1 MSPLQYT
8 RLVRASVPH
17 TASFLEAARAFF
29 GTGISAIAV
38 VDAERRVV
46 GLFTDDDLLRGLFPG
61 YLGELHHT
69 AFVREEP
76 DALAARIEEAS
87 GEPVERY
94 MRQPITVDAGA
105 SALHI
110 AERFLHS
117 PWGAL
122 AVVEN
127 ERFVGMVDEV
137 DFVETLMRQ
146 LGVETAEGSSRSEKR

>member
-1 MSPLQYT
+1 MSPLRQA
-8 RLVRASVPH
+8 RLVQASVFR
-17 TASFLEAARAFF
+17 TASFLEAARALF

-38 VDAERRVV
+38 VDSEQRVV

-61 YLGELHHT
+61 YLGDLHHT
-69 AFVREEP
+69 AFLREEP

-87 GEPVERY
+87 GDPVERH
-94 MRQPITVDAGA
+94 MREPMTVDVGA
-105 SALHI
+105 STAHV

-127 ERFVGMVDEV
+127 ERFIGMVDEV
-137 DFVETLMRQ
+137 DFVETLMGQ
-146 LGVETAEGSSRSEKR
+146 LGIERAEGSSSS

>member
-1 MSPLQYT
+1 MSPLRDT
-8 RLVRASVPH
+8 RLVRASVPQ
-17 TASFLEAARAFF
+17 TATFLEAARAFF
-29 GTGISAIAV
+29 GTRISAIAV

-69 AFVREEP
+69 AFVRDEP
-76 DALAARIEEAS
+76 NALAARIGEAS
-87 GEPVERY
+87 GQPVERY
-94 MRQPITVDAGA
+94 MREPITVDLGA
-105 SALHI
+105 SALHV

-137 DFVETLMRQ
+137 DFVETLMGR
-146 LGVETAEGSSRSEKR
+146 LGVQTAEGSSRG

>member
-1 MSPLQYT
+1 MSPLRHT
-8 RLVRASVPH
+8 KLVEASVPH
-17 TASFLEAARAFF
+17 TATFLEAARAFF
-29 GTGISAIAV
+29 GRGISAIAV

-46 GLFTDDDLLRGLFPG
+46 GLFTDDDLLRGLFPA

-76 DALAARIEEAS
+76 DALAARMEEAR
-87 GEPVERY
+87 GKPVERF
-94 MRQPITVDAGA
+94 MREPIMVDIGA
-105 SALHI
+105 SALHV

-122 AVVEN
+122 AVVED

-137 DFVETLMRQ
+137 DFVETLMTQ
-146 LGVETAEGSSRSEKR
+146 LGVERAERSSRS

>member
-1 MSPLQYT
+1 MSPLRQT
-8 RLVRASVPH
+8 RLVQASVVR
-17 TASFLEAARAFF
+17 TASFLEAARALF

-38 VDAERRVV
+38 VDAEQRVV

-61 YLGELHHT
+61 YLGDLHHT
-69 AFVREEP
+69 AFLREEQH
-76 DALAARIEEAS
+76 ALAARIEEAS
-87 GEPVERY
+87 GDPVERH
-94 MRQPITVDAGA
+94 MREPMTVDVGA
-105 SALHI
+105 STVHV

-127 ERFVGMVDEV
+127 ERFIGMVDEV

-146 LGVETAEGSSRSEKR
+146 LGIERAEGSSSS

>member
-1 MSPLQYT
+1 MSPLRDT
-8 RLVRASVPH
+8 RLVQASVPH
-17 TASFLEAARAFF
+17 TATFLEAARAFF
-29 GTGISAIAV
+29 GTGLSAIAV
-38 VDAERRVV
+38 LDTERRVV
-46 GLFTDDDLLRGLFPG
+46 GLFTDDDLLRGVFPS

-76 DALAARIEEAS
+76 GALAARIEQAS

-94 MRQPITVDAGA
+94 MREPITVDIGA
-105 SALHI
+105 SALHV

-127 ERFVGMVDEV
+127 ERFLGMVDEV
-137 DFVETLMRQ
+137 DFAETVMRQ
-146 LGVETAEGSSRSEKR
+146 LGVERADGSSPSEER

>member
-1 MSPLQYT
+1 MSPLRET
-8 RLVRASVPH
+8 RLVRTSVPS
-17 TASFLEAARAFF
+17 TATFVEAARALF

-38 VDAERRVV
+38 VDAEQRVV

-69 AFVREEP
+69 AFLREEP
-76 DALAARIEEAS
+76 EALAARLEEAR
-87 GEPVERY
+87 GDPVQRHMREPMTVE
-94 MRQPITVDAGA
+94 IEA
-105 SALHI
+105 SALHV

-122 AVVEN
+122 AVVESQ
-127 ERFVGMVDEV
+127 RFVGMVDQV

-146 LGVETAEGSSRSEKR
+146 LGIGRG

>member
-1 MSPLQYT
+1 MSPLRET
-8 RLVRASVPH
+8 RLVQASILRGAP
-17 TASFLEAARAFF
+17 FLDAATAFF

-38 VDAERRVV
+38 VDDEQRVV

-61 YLGELHHT
+61 YLDDLHHT

-76 DALAARIEEAS
+76 RALAARLEAAS
-87 GEPVERY
+87 GSPVDRY
-94 MRQPITVDAGA
+94 MRKPMTVDIDA
-105 SALHI
+105 STIHV

-127 ERFVGMVDEV
+127 QRFVGMVDEV
-137 DFVETLMRQ
+137 DFVESLMRG
-146 LGVETAEGSSRSEKR
+146 LGIGRE

>member
-1 MSPLQYT
+1 MAPLRET
-8 RLVRASVPH
+8 RLVHASVVRSD
-17 TASFLEAARAFF
+17 SFLDAARALF

-38 VDAERRVV
+38 LDDGQHVV

-61 YLGELHHT
+61 YLDDLHHT
-69 AFVREEP
+69 AFLREQP
-76 DALAARIEEAS
+76 DALARLREAS
-87 GEPVERY
+87 TEPVERH
-94 MRQPITVDAGA
+94 MREPVAVDIEA
-105 SALHI
+105 SALHV

-137 DFVETLMRQ
+137 DFAEMLMKEVGIHR
-146 LGVETAEGSSRSEKR
+146 R